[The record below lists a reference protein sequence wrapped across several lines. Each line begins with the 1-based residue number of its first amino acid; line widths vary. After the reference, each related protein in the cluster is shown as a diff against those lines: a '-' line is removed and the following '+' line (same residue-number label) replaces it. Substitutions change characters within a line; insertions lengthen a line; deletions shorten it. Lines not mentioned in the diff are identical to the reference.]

1 VLDEGS
7 GVHVWLRGDGHRR
20 HDDACACVEHWDDAS
35 VDDPF
40 LLASIP
46 RILRQILGCLGIE
59 AFFVS
64 LESALRQGRL
74 SKADLAWLMRSTN
87 RAARGAIHYARRDAD
102 SGLESLFRWRLRSLG
117 LPIRSQVRI
126 AAVGTVDFLIG
137 HRLIVEVDG
146 KPNHATEPMRHK
158 DLVRDANAAASDYV
172 TLRFDYALVIHSWE
186 LIERAIRA
194 QVAAGRHLR

>member
-1 VLDEGS
+1 VLDDGS
-7 GVHVWLRGDGHRR
+7 AVHVWLRGDGHRR
-20 HDDACACVEHWDDAS
+20 HDDACACVAHWDAAS

-40 LLASIP
+40 LLPSVP
-46 RILRQILGCLGIE
+46 RVLRQILGCLGVE

-74 SKADLAWLMRSTN
+74 SKADLAWLVRATN
-87 RAARGAIHYARRDAD
+87 RAARAAIRYARRDAD
-102 SGLESLFRWRLRSLG
+102 SGLESLLRWRLRSLG

-137 HRLIVEVDG
+137 ERLIVEVDG

-158 DLVRDANAAASDYV
+158 DLVRDANAAASDYA

-186 LIERAIRA
+186 LVERAIRA